1 MKSEANI
8 EKAIEKADN
17 KAENTPKSFKDILDQ
32 NDNRAEAIN
41 TARQAAMMAQ
51 SRDQKAQT
59 L

>member
-32 NDNRAEAIN
+32 NDSRAEAIN
-41 TARQAAMMAQ
+41 AARMTAQ
-51 SRDQKAQT
+51 SKAQKAQI